1 MNNKDDIAGQTT
13 EVMISAAGS
22 LVGFAIG
29 GPLGAVVGGAMTP
42 TAKLTYKLV
51 CSWNERRKVRITNV
65 VEAAFSKSGRNE
77 EDILHEL
84 IEDSEWAD
92 TIISMI
98 QQLIYTDPELDKL
111 YVEIMASVI
120 KTNDKSE
127 RNRLMILN
135 SAIKGLNRVQIQIIK
150 YLYNES
156 YNLSASDISKMV
168 NVPEIEL
175 RNAVRDLELRG
186 MIIDNGNEP
195 TVWKLRELGIAVAKT
210 INIWEV

>member
-1 MNNKDDIAGQTT
+1 MNNKDDIVEHTT

-42 TAKLTYKLV
+42 TTKLAYKLV
-51 CSWNERRKVRITNV
+51 CSWNERRKARITNI

-77 EDILHEL
+77 EDILQEL

-98 QQLIYTDPELDKL
+98 QQLVYTDPELDKL
-111 YVEIMASVI
+111 FVEIMASAI
-120 KTNDKSE
+120 KTNDKGE
-127 RNRLMILN
+127 RGRLLVLN
-135 SAIKGLNRVQIQIIK
+135 SAIKGLNRIQIQIIK
-150 YLYNES
+150 YLYNEKC
-156 YNLSASDISKMV
+156 NLSASDISKMV

-195 TVWKLRELGIAVAKT
+195 TVWKLRELGIAIAKT